1 MSEESLSKKEI
12 EALLEATSKKEDTPF
27 FDKINTDPFSSL
39 NNDYWMREASI
50 EVLENLKMENLK
62 NLSKRMNDKLSAS
75 EKNLFKEILTT
86 ILSEVIKS
94 KKFSGLEL
102 GKKIRFDIVPA
113 KKIRK
118 QFKPGMQ
125 CFYGN
130 FLGRIQGI
138 YSILL
143 TNDTT
148 VKIVKALDTIEN
160 KTNANHLKHINDW
173 LYSVV
178 CSFMEALTTKVG
190 EVKSSEMYQA
200 MVTKSDQLILP
211 EGSNY
216 FKIEL
221 EINIANET
229 FNFYLLFSVY
239 NAKNILNYIIQLNPN
254 VKRNIKNHHRII
266 KSIETKLNRFMTN
279 RETYLSEN
287 EVEEISN
294 FISKSLSKEEKGFLL
309 TPIKE
314 KIEKPDIETSLI
326 RVVISLSNEIID
338 RRYKLSEAEKERKE
352 KLYSLISSIPFP
364 VNIRFEDEIF
374 DYKTFKDRTH
384 TNTNIEKFIGKRG
397 VLIFSNKSLQ
407 EIVLKKENEKLL
419 LFDLTDNIIPNKY
432 DLHLTNS
439 ELMNLELE
447 AEIEIGKSKL
457 PLDELI
463 NIKPGNI
470 IELNRETNESVFLV
484 IENVIFAKTTVV
496 VTNEKFGIWIE
507 DIVSPIGNGNKNLE
521 ILHQESIKSQTKVP
535 MADIRVILSKLK
547 LTIKDLLTMSKG
559 SIIELEKSI
568 FEPIQIIVGYDLV
581 FPGEIIALE
590 NSKLGVRFV
599 NNLSYSQT
607 QTPDSAEATKE
618 KEAEREP
625 YKQENTIGFQ
635 DKSHTNPFEFLEKVD
650 SNMIVGIIQSENSQM
665 IAMILSF
672 LNAAKSA
679 TILSLL
685 NEDLQTDVVAKIA
698 IGQKANFEIAREV
711 AKVLEKKISALV
723 HENYAN
729 VPGFDSIN
737 KILNSTD
744 KANREKLI
752 SALEK
757 NFPDIFNIL
766 KSNQSE

>member
-1 MSEESLSKKEI
+1 
-12 EALLEATSKKEDTPF
+12 
-27 FDKINTDPFSSL
+27 
-39 NNDYWMREASI
+39 
-50 EVLENLKMENLK
+50 
-62 NLSKRMNDKLSAS
+62 
-75 EKNLFKEILTT
+75 
-86 ILSEVIKS
+86 
-94 KKFSGLEL
+94 
-102 GKKIRFDIVPA
+102 
-113 KKIRK
+113 
-118 QFKPGMQ
+118 
-125 CFYGN
+125 
-130 FLGRIQGI
+130 
-138 YSILL
+138 
-143 TNDTT
+143 
-148 VKIVKALDTIEN
+148 
-160 KTNANHLKHINDW
+160 
-173 LYSVV
+173 
-178 CSFMEALTTKVG
+178 
-190 EVKSSEMYQA
+190 
-200 MVTKSDQLILP
+200 
-211 EGSNY
+211 
-216 FKIEL
+216 
-221 EINIANET
+221 
-229 FNFYLLFSVY
+229 
-239 NAKNILNYIIQLNPN
+239 
-254 VKRNIKNHHRII
+254 
-266 KSIETKLNRFMTN
+266 
-279 RETYLSEN
+279 
-287 EVEEISN
+287 
-294 FISKSLSKEEKGFLL
+294 
-309 TPIKE
+309 
-314 KIEKPDIETSLI
+314 
-326 RVVISLSNEIID
+326 
-338 RRYKLSEAEKERKE
+338 
-352 KLYSLISSIPFP
+352 
-364 VNIRFEDEIF
+364 
-374 DYKTFKDRTH
+374 
-384 TNTNIEKFIGKRG
+384 
-397 VLIFSNKSLQ
+397 
-407 EIVLKKENEKLL
+407 
-419 LFDLTDNIIPNKY
+419 
-432 DLHLTNS
+432 
-439 ELMNLELE
+439 
-447 AEIEIGKSKL
+447 
-457 PLDELI
+457 
-463 NIKPGNI
+463 
-470 IELNRETNESVFLV
+470 
-484 IENVIFAKTTVV
+484 
-496 VTNEKFGIWIE
+496 
-507 DIVSPIGNGNKNLE
+507 
-521 ILHQESIKSQTKVP
+521 

-625 YKQENTIGFQ
+625 YKPENTIGFQ